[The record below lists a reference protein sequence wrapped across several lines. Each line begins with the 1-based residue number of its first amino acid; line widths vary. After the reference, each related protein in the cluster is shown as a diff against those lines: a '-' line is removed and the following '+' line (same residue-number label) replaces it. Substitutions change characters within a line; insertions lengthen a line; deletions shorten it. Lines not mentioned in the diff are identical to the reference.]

1 MMATK
6 DKQYLVE
13 VNTKLT
19 DSLEKQVSALP
30 SDFNKQRFIQNCMT
44 VLQDGNADFSKCAAP
59 TVVRTLLKGAF
70 LGLDFFSGECYAIP
84 YGDKCEFQTD
94 YKGEIKLAKKYSSN
108 PIKDIYAKLVR
119 EGDEF
124 EEEIINGQQSVCFRP
139 KAFNTGDIIGA
150 FAVCL
155 YRDGSMI
162 YETMS
167 KADIENTRQSF
178 SKAMNSKAWKN
189 SYGEMCKKTVLR
201 RLCKLIDLDF
211 NSEQIKAYEEGSL
224 MDVKGTTLRELE
236 VPIDVMSEEVIDA
249 DSKESDDGSCSE

>member
-1 MMATK
+1 M
-6 DKQYLVE
+6 V
-13 VNTKLT
+13 
-19 DSLEKQVSALP
+19 
-30 SDFNKQRFIQNCMT
+30 
-44 VLQDGNADFSKCAAP
+44 
-59 TVVRTLLKGAF
+59 
-70 LGLDFFSGECYAIP
+70 
-84 YGDKCEFQTD
+84 
-94 YKGEIKLAKKYSSN
+94 
-108 PIKDIYAKLVR
+108 
-119 EGDEF
+119 
-124 EEEIINGQQSVCFRP
+124 
-139 KAFNTGDIIGA
+139 
-150 FAVCL
+150 
-155 YRDGSMI
+155 

-224 MDVKGTTLRELE
+224 MDVKGTTLRESE

>member
-1 MMATK
+1 MATK

-224 MDVKGTTLRELE
+224 MDVKGTTLRESE
-236 VPIDVMSEEVIDA
+236 VPIDVMSEEVFDA